1 MPDHLSKSDGL
12 RSGREALQTLW
23 ERGLMGRELL
33 VEHARIMDV
42 FLSEA
47 FSACPEA
54 EEKMALIALGGY
66 GRAELFPFSD
76 IDVMLLYEPEVED
89 RVPAV
94 AESVFYPLWDAGLE
108 VGHSVRTVEACLA
121 DAQKDFFFQVTLLD
135 ARFIRGDHL
144 LFIRLE
150 REFIQRFLKD
160 RKKTFVEDMI
170 AHRKERHR
178 RFGANAYLLEPNIKE
193 SRGGL
198 RDINSILWTSKVLF
212 GLEGT
217 RSIEEAGLITRKER
231 IALEDSWD
239 SLLRIR
245 NRLHYISSRKNDRL
259 FFEYQEDVSGFLGYK
274 DSNNMLGVEHFMRE
288 VHGNLQTIAAISDL
302 FFENVEEIS
311 KLSTCSKEN
320 EILEPGI
327 EVIDCRIKLTE
338 PSLLEERPHLLM
350 RLFAHAARTGLP
362 VHYSTRRLV
371 SANLDLVDEKL
382 RTSKHMAKAFMQ
394 ALQDAKRPLE
404 VMEAML
410 DTGLLAAYIPE
421 FSLIKS
427 LVQHDVYHIHTV
439 DRHLLQT
446 VAELHD
452 LEKEER
458 RIFMALKS
466 PHILY
471 LSALLHDIGKGRG
484 GHHAERG
491 AGMIHDIG
499 KRMGLSIEERDC
511 LTFLVQNHLY
521 LVHIATRRD
530 LEDESLIMKCAGEIQ
545 DLERLNML
553 YLLSI
558 ADSRATGPNV
568 WNDWKAAL
576 VHELY
581 LKITLFLEGSEI
593 YDYHRTLDL
602 EWMKQQ
608 IASRLGENAQ
618 ERLSIMPDEYILG
631 FTPEAIE
638 RHFQLKV
645 QLSDRPSLIFPED
658 RTTYWSLLVMARD
671 RTGLLARIFGI
682 LALHDLNVL
691 AAQIFTLRDGTAI
704 DVVNVKSSVN
714 KGYDEQDWEALK
726 TNLELALD
734 DRLGLTHRLAGK
746 YRPARSGDWQKYR
759 KRSAR
764 VVLDN
769 EASDFYTIVEVYAE
783 DRIGLLYDV
792 TRTLADFGLNISRA
806 KIGTKVDQVVD
817 VFYVQDKMG
826 HKIRTPDLQEEIR
839 NALLHAVNCGVSQ
852 NSEVQGF

>member
-1 MPDHLSKSDGL
+1 MPDHLSKSDEL
-12 RSGREALQTLW
+12 RSGRKALQTLW
-23 ERGLMGRELL
+23 ERGLRGRELL
-33 VEHARIMDV
+33 VEHTRIVDA

-54 EEKMALIALGGY
+54 KGEMALIALGGY

-108 VGHSVRTVEACLA
+108 VGHSVRTIEACFA

-135 ARFIRGDHL
+135 ARFIHGDQL
-144 LFIRLE
+144 LFTRLK
-150 REFIQRFLKD
+150 REFIQKFLKG

-178 RFGANAYLLEPNIKE
+178 RFGDNAYLLEPNIKE

-198 RDINSILWTSKVLF
+198 RDINAILWTSKVLF
-212 GLEGT
+212 GLEDT
-217 RSIEEAGLITRKER
+217 RSIEEAGLITLEER

-239 SLLRIR
+239 SLLQIR

-259 FFEYQEDVSGFLGYK
+259 FFEYQEEVSSLLGYK
-274 DSNNMLGVEHFMRE
+274 DSNNMLGVEHLMRE
-288 VHGNLQTIAAISDL
+288 IHGNLQTIAVISDL

-311 KLSTCSKEN
+311 KPSTCSKEN

-327 EVIDCRIKLTE
+327 EIIDCCIKLTE
-338 PSLLEERPHLLM
+338 PSLLKERPHLLM

-371 SANLDLVDEKL
+371 STNLDLVDEEL

-452 LEKEER
+452 LEEEKR
-458 RIFMALKS
+458 RIFIALES

-471 LSALLHDIGKGRG
+471 LAALLHDIGKGRG

-491 AGMIHDIG
+491 GKMVHDIG
-499 KRMGLSIEERDC
+499 KRMGLSIEELSC

-530 LEDESLIMKCAGEIQ
+530 LEDGSLIMKCAGEIQ

-581 LKITLFLEGSEI
+581 LKIILFLEGSDI
-593 YDYHRTLDL
+593 YDYHRVQAL

-608 IASRLGENAQ
+608 IASRLEEKAQ
-618 ERLSIMPDEYILG
+618 ECLSIMPDEYILG

-638 RHFQLKV
+638 RHFQLKAR
-645 QLSDRPSLIFPED
+645 LSDQPSLVFPED
-658 RTTYWSLLVMARD
+658 RTTYWSLLVIARD

-704 DVVNVKSSVN
+704 DVLNVKSSVN
-714 KGYDEQDWEALK
+714 KGYNEQDWEALK
-726 TNLELALD
+726 TNLDLALD
-734 DRLGLTHRLAGK
+734 DRLGLTHRLAEK

-759 KRSAR
+759 KRRAR

-792 TRTLADFGLNISRA
+792 TRTLADFGLNISMA

-826 HKIRTPDLQEEIR
+826 HKIRLPDLQEEIR
-839 NALLHAVNCGVSQ
+839 NALLYAVNCGVS
-852 NSEVQGF
+852 